1 MALAILFGF
10 LAALGFGSGAI
21 FARLGLQRLSPK
33 VGVFVSVCTSFL
45 FTSVLVLLF
54 HTADVLSLTP
64 IAFLWFFFFAL
75 ITFPLARLFNYS
87 AINLAGASRSTPMLA
102 VSPVFATVI
111 AMITLGERPNLLIGL
126 GILVTAWRSWPRRYM
141 APAALSPKRPWRITT
156 SHPWFLPPS
165 PCCSVP

>member
-10 LAALGFGSGAI
+10 LAALGFGSAAI

-33 VGVFVSVCTSFL
+33 VGVFVSLCAGFL
-45 FTSVLVLLF
+45 LTLVVVLIF
-54 HTADVLSLTP
+54 HISDALSLTP
-64 IAFLWFFFFAL
+64 VAFVWFFFYAL
-75 ITFPLARLFNYS
+75 ITFPLARMFNYS

-126 GILVTAWRSWPRRYM
+126 GILVTVLGMVLMLSDRRSS
-141 APAALSPKRPWRITT
+141 A
-156 SHPWFLPPS
+156 
-165 PCCSVP
+165 V

>member
-21 FARLGLQRLSPK
+21 FARLGLQRLPLK
-33 VGVFVSVCTSFL
+33 VGVFVSVCAGFL
-45 FTSVLVLLF
+45 LTLVVVLIF
-54 HTADVLSLTP
+54 HISDAPSLTP
-64 IAFLWFFFFAL
+64 IAFLWFFFYAL
-75 ITFPLARLFNYS
+75 ITFPLARMFNYS

-126 GILVTAWRSWPRRYM
+126 GGGSH
-141 APAALSPKRPWRITT
+141 LSVQ
-156 SHPWFLPPS
+156 S
-165 PCCSVP
+165 